1 MNASQTAWYW
11 SEECLAHDTGPGH
24 PESAHRYRILGD
36 ALKKAAAEN
45 KAPILAGRE
54 ITREELLRCHDARY
68 LDSVS
73 EDVASKARQLRTG
86 DTNISEASERV
97 AKLAAG
103 AALDAVDRVMKGDFK
118 RAFVATRPPGHHA
131 TPNRGMGFCVY
142 NTIAL
147 MARHAMAAHDCG
159 KVLIVDW
166 DVHHGNGTQ
175 DCFYSDPNVFFF
187 SSHQQ
192 GIYPG
197 TGDADETGE
206 GDGKG
211 TTMNLPLPAGTGL
224 KPILAA
230 IEGPL
235 TKAMEDFKPG
245 LVLISAGFDSRVDD
259 PLGDFILTDQ
269 DFAVLTRALAEIAD
283 RWAKGRMIST
293 LEGGYNP
300 QGLASAAVAHFLALT
315 D

>member
-1 MNASQTAWYW
+1 MNLTKVAWYW

-24 PESAHRYRILGD
+24 PESAHRYRVLGE
-36 ALKKAAAEN
+36 ALKKAVGANEDN
-45 KAPILAGRE
+45 LLAGRE
-54 ITREELLRCHDARY
+54 ITREELSRCHGARY

-86 DTNISEASERV
+86 DTNISKDSERV
-97 AKLAAG
+97 AKIAAG

-131 TPNRGMGFCVY
+131 TPDRGMGFCVY
-142 NTIAL
+142 NTVAL
-147 MARHAMAAHDCG
+147 MARHAMAVHHCK

-206 GDGKG
+206 GEGKG
-211 TTMNLPLPAGTGL
+211 TTMNLPLPAGTGI

-235 TKAMEDFKPG
+235 TKAMEDFKPD

-259 PLGDFILTDQ
+259 PLGDFVLTDD
-269 DFAVLTRALAEIAD
+269 DFATLTRALKIIAD
-283 RWAKGRMIST
+283 RWAKGRVIST

-300 QGLASAAVAHFLALT
+300 EGLASAAVAHFLALA

>member
-36 ALKKAAAEN
+36 ALKTAAAEN
-45 KAPILAGRE
+45 KAPLLAGRE

-147 MARHAMAAHDCG
+147 MARHAMAAHDCA

-175 DCFYSDPNVFFF
+175 DCFYSDPNVYFF

-206 GDGKG
+206 GEGKD

-259 PLGDFILTDQ
+259 PLGDFILTDE
-269 DFAVLTRALAEIAD
+269 DFAVLTRAMAKIAD

-300 QGLASAAVAHFLALT
+300 QGLASAAVAHFLALA